1 MSSKPVEVTDAD
13 FEAQVIKSEKP
24 VLVDFWAP
32 WCAPCRMVG
41 PVVEELAED
50 MKETI
55 KVCKVNID
63 NNPAVAQTYDVRA
76 IPTLILYVGGKA
88 AARLV
93 GVRPRADIERE
104 IQAALK

>member
-1 MSSKPVEVTDAD
+1 MSTKPVEVTDAD
-13 FEAQVIKSEKP
+13 FEAQVIKSDKA

-41 PVVEELAED
+41 PIVEELAED
-50 MKETI
+50 MQDTI
-55 KVCKVNID
+55 KVCKVNVD
-63 NNPAVAQTYDVRA
+63 NNPIVAQTYEVRA
-76 IPTLILYVGGKA
+76 IPTLILYVGGKP

-93 GVRPRADIERE
+93 GVRPRADIEKE

>member
-1 MSSKPVEVTDAD
+1 MSAKPLEVTDAD
-13 FEAQVIKSEKP
+13 FEAVVVKSDMP

-41 PVVEELAED
+41 PIVEEMAED
-50 MKETI
+50 MKDTI

-63 NNPAVAQTYDVRA
+63 ENQAVAQTYDVRA
-76 IPTLILYVGGKA
+76 IPTLILFVGGKA
-88 AARLV
+88 AARIV
-93 GVRPRADIERE
+93 GVRPRADIEKE

>member
-1 MSSKPVEVTDAD
+1 MSTKPMDVTDAD
-13 FEAQVIKSEKP
+13 FEAQVVKSDKP

-41 PVVEELAED
+41 PIVEEMAED
-50 MKETI
+50 MKDNI

-63 NNPAVAQTYDVRA
+63 ENQVVAQTYDVRA
-76 IPTLILYVGGKA
+76 IPTLIFFVGGKA
-88 AARLV
+88 AARIV
-93 GVRPRADIERE
+93 GVRPRAEIEKE

>member
-1 MSSKPVEVTDAD
+1 MSTKPTDVTDAN
-13 FEAQVIKSEKP
+13 FEAQVVKSDKP

-50 MKETI
+50 MKDTI
-55 KVCKVNID
+55 EVCKVNID
-63 NNPAVAQTYDVRA
+63 DSQAVAQTYDVRA
-76 IPTLILYVGGKA
+76 IPTLILFVGGKV

-93 GVRPRADIERE
+93 GVRPRADIEKE
-104 IQAALK
+104 IQAALQ

>member
-1 MSSKPVEVTDAD
+1 MSTKPMDVTDAD
-13 FEAQVIKSEKP
+13 FEAQVVKSDKP

-41 PVVEELAED
+41 PIVEEMAED
-50 MKETI
+50 MKDTI

-63 NNPAVAQTYDVRA
+63 ENQVVAQTYDVRA
-76 IPTLILYVGGKA
+76 IPTLIFFVGGRV
-88 AARLV
+88 AARIV
-93 GVRPRADIERE
+93 GVRPRADIEKE